1 MEKLKEEREG
11 GGREKS
17 ESRERK
23 EKGRERD
30 LHIPHQVYSK
40 HKLLIRY
47 VILDSKD
54 LPMKENRETEIV
66 NKKKTECMSVCVKK
80 RELYSSMA
88 YLLKEA
94 KSRKCP

>member
-1 MEKLKEEREG
+1 MEKLKEEREGG

-40 HKLLIRY
+40 HKLLIHY
-47 VILDSKD
+47 VIPDSKD

-66 NKKKTECMSVCVKK
+66 NKKETKCMS
-80 RELYSSMA
+80 A
-88 YLLKEA
+88 
-94 KSRKCP
+94 